1 MTQIATTDLAEIM
14 ARFKNDPLG
23 FVLWA
28 FPWGEPGT
36 QLENEY
42 PDRWQIAVLKDIG
55 AAFEAN
61 DRMPEEERIPVQVAV
76 ASGHG
81 IGKAQSLDIEVDT
94 PSGRRRW
101 GDLQVGDYLFGKNGQ
116 PTQIKARHDH
126 ENVKMYRVHF
136 DDGSYT
142 DCCEDHLWTVR
153 GRNERRIGSDWL
165 TISTKEIIK
174 RGVKRKNGKS
184 QARQWEIPKSSS
196 VVYPSKNV
204 PVNPYTLGVWLGDG
218 VRNSSRIASADH
230 EVIERLQDIGE
241 VVRKEKSP
249 FMYGVSMLK
258 KKLVSLGVCDKY
270 SYQKSI
276 PVSYM
281 ENDAVV
287 RAEVLRGLLDTDGET
302 AKHGSIVFNSTS
314 KALVEDVIWL
324 ARSLGGKARMQ
335 PTTKKT
341 THRDCHRATI
351 TMPHGFQSFYIRR
364 KQDRVQNVEDR
375 YLSRWIDR
383 IEELPRADAMCV
395 TVDAKDSLYLAN
407 DFIVTHNTAFMAWID
422 LWFMSTNIDPQIVT
436 TANTLNQLTTKT
448 WRELSKWHKLMI
460 HEHLFEWTAT
470 KFYLKERPETWCSNA
485 IPWSKH
491 TTESFAGTH
500 AEAVLYKFDEGSAI
514 EDAIYDVSEGAM
526 TSGRCLWV
534 VFGNPTRNTGRFRAC
549 FGKFRH
555 RWITRSID
563 SRTSRKAGVDG
574 KKKIQQWIEDYGID
588 SDFVRIR
595 VLGKFPRQASN
606 QLIAEADVDHCI
618 NEFESL
624 GFEMFPVSVCVDVA
638 RFGDD
643 MTTIGAYQGSKT
655 HELKGY
661 KQKNVVE
668 TATLAAEC
676 YRFHRGR
683 IPAHIQVRVFVDDIG
698 VGGGVTD
705 ILKTWGIP
713 TTGVNSGARAQDP
726 DKFVNV
732 RAEMWWRGREAI
744 IAGFE
749 LPDEPRLKED
759 LINIEYFMTANQK
772 IQLEAVKDLKLRDLP
787 SPDFGTNFV
796 LQFAYPQILDIID
809 TTVPSRQRR
818 GSGSTTMQ
826 KRREQGYGV
835 RKKSIQRT

>member
-28 FPWGEPGT
+28 FPWGEQGT

-42 PDRWQIAVLKDIG
+42 PDRWQIAVLQDIG

-61 DRMPEEERIPVQVAV
+61 DLLPEEERIPVQVAV

-81 IGKAQSLDIEVDT
+81 IGK
-94 PSGRRRW
+94 
-101 GDLQVGDYLFGKNGQ
+101 
-116 PTQIKARHDH
+116 
-126 ENVKMYRVHF
+126 
-136 DDGSYT
+136 
-142 DCCEDHLWTVR
+142 
-153 GRNERRIGSDWL
+153 
-165 TISTKEIIK
+165 
-174 RGVKRKNGKS
+174 
-184 QARQWEIPKSSS
+184 
-196 VVYPSKNV
+196 
-204 PVNPYTLGVWLGDG
+204 
-218 VRNSSRIASADH
+218 
-230 EVIERLQDIGE
+230 
-241 VVRKEKSP
+241 
-249 FMYGVSMLK
+249 
-258 KKLVSLGVCDKY
+258 
-270 SYQKSI
+270 
-276 PVSYM
+276 
-281 ENDAVV
+281 
-287 RAEVLRGLLDTDGET
+287 
-302 AKHGSIVFNSTS
+302 
-314 KALVEDVIWL
+314 
-324 ARSLGGKARMQ
+324 
-335 PTTKKT
+335 
-341 THRDCHRATI
+341 
-351 TMPHGFQSFYIRR
+351 
-364 KQDRVQNVEDR
+364 
-375 YLSRWIDR
+375 
-383 IEELPRADAMCV
+383 
-395 TVDAKDSLYLAN
+395 
-407 DFIVTHNTAFMAWID
+407 TAFMAWID

-448 WRELSKWHKLMI
+448 WRELAKWHKLMI
-460 HEHLFEWTAT
+460 HQHLFEWTAT

-563 SRTSRKAGVDG
+563 ARTARKTN
-574 KKKIQQWIEDYGID
+574 KNKLQQWIDDYGID
-588 SDFVRIR
+588 SDFVRVRI
-595 VLGKFPRQASN
+595 LGRFPRQASN
-606 QLIAEADVDHCI
+606 QLIAEADVDYCI

-624 GFEMFPVSVCVDVA
+624 GFEMFPVSICVDVA

-661 KQKNVVE
+661 TQKNVVE
-668 TATLAAEC
+668 TATMTAEC
-676 YRFHRGR
+676 YRFHRAR
-683 IPAHIQVRVFVDDIG
+683 IPSHIQVRVFVDDIG

-726 DKFVNV
+726 EKYVNV
-732 RAEMWWRGREAI
+732 RAEMWWRGREAV

-749 LPDEPRLKED
+749 LPNEPRLKED
-759 LINIEYFMTANQK
+759 LVNIEYFMTANQK
-772 IQLEAVKDLKLRDLP
+772 IQIEAVKDLKTRDLP

-826 KRREQGYGV
+826 KRREQGYGIRQKSV
-835 RKKSIQRT
+835 RNT